1 VPGRGTRIQKASEFG
16 EIVLDEIWLQDRRA
30 FDLLKGPGGMEST
43 VFGKV
48 WSFFM
53 LSVNAVIMICVRNC
67 RISLTVIVSFPLFL
81 LFGDRRVHYDL
92 VCVTASGM
100 HFDRHLKGINGDS
113 SE

>member
-48 WSFFM
+48 WSCFM

-81 LFGDRRVHYDL
+81 LFGDRRVHCDL